1 MEGVRA
7 AMKKRHL
14 EEDEWLNIKEW
25 CLGSGRRRQLSQDRR
40 DRQIDKR
47 NFKLH
52 VILTKFNKHK
62 NNTIKGLSAVSNK
75 TLYGVRSQYDLILQ
89 MI

>member
-1 MEGVRA
+1 MHITC
-7 AMKKRHL
+7 KFFKPY
-14 EEDEWLNIKEW
+14 
-25 CLGSGRRRQLSQDRR
+25 
-40 DRQIDKR
+40 KR

-52 VILTKFNKHK
+52 VILTKFNEHK
-62 NNTIKGLSAVSNK
+62 NSKIKGLNAVSNK